1 MKTIQDNSIIKRN
14 GDIVFNK
21 LDDEIV
27 MMSIK
32 NGQYYG
38 LDEIATSIY
47 EMTETPVTFG
57 NLIAQLLEHFD
68 IDEKTCRKDVEV
80 FLLQLESKE
89 IVIIE

>member
-1 MKTIQDNSIIKRN
+1 MKSIRDNSVIKRN
-14 GDIVFNK
+14 DDIVFNK

-38 LDEIATSIY
+38 LDDIATSIY
-47 EMTETPVTFG
+47 EIIETPVTF
-57 NLIAQLLEHFD
+57 NELVKKLLDSFD
-68 IDEKTCRKDVEV
+68 IDENTCRKDVEA

-89 IVIIE
+89 IVTIE